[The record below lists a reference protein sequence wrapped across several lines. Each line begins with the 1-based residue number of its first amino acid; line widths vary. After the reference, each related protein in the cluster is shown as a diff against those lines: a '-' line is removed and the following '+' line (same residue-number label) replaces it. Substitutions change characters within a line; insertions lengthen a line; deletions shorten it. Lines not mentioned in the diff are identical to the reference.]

1 MRGPDP
7 TQGTLRFD
15 LRPTYGRTP
24 LSPRLQ
30 RATMFTVRGNG
41 GRSIHHNIMLPRAA
55 FWARAPWASTLF
67 RDAPGLACSA
77 QVQHLSFS
85 GSHEFSNAREGLQSP
100 LAKRLFAIDG
110 VTSVFL
116 GADFITIT
124 KKARPAGRQGS
135 GAAGQQGQ
143 QGSGG
148 SGAAGAAG
156 QRGQQGSGG
165 SRAAG
170 AAGQRGQQLG
180 LDVEPGPDPGPALN
194 LAALWPWP
202 CLVCRPRLPCL
213 PARAQADESWSVL
226 KPLAFAAIMDHFAS
240 GEPLFTDAATLARSD
255 TAIHEDDDEVVA
267 MIKELLET
275 RIRPAVMEDGGDITY
290 KSFDPDTGVVT
301 VKMLGACSGCPSS
314 TVTLKSGIENMLM
327 HYIPEVKGV
336 IEAGPDEGEEEGLK
350 ELRRLEAALG
360 EEAGD
365 DEEGDAGG
373 IKLPPD
379 SPLAQH
385 LSN

>member
-1 MRGPDP
+1 MRRVLRVARRCSTCLSSLFIQTQP
-7 TQGTLRFD
+7 TPNPQSL
-15 LRPTYGRTP
+15 
-24 LSPRLQ
+24 
-30 RATMFTVRGNG
+30 MFV
-41 GRSIHHNIMLPRAA
+41 
-55 FWARAPWASTLF
+55 
-67 RDAPGLACSA
+67 PGKP
-77 QVQHLSFS
+77 VMES

-124 KKARPAGRQGS
+124 KKARPAGQQGS
-135 GAAGQQGQ
+135 RAAGQQ
-143 QGSGG
+143 
-148 SGAAGAAG
+148 
-156 QRGQQGSGG
+156 G

-170 AAGQRGQQLG
+170 AAGQRGSR
-180 LDVEPGPDPGPALN
+180 
-194 LAALWPWP
+194 AAGS
-202 CLVCRPRLPCL
+202 V
-213 PARAQADESWSVL
+213 AGADASWSVL

-255 TAIHEDDDEVVA
+255 TAIHEDDDEVEAGVVA

-336 IEAGPDEGEEEGLK
+336 IEAG
-350 ELRRLEAALG
+350 
-360 EEAGD
+360 D
-365 DEEGDAGG
+365 DEEGGGAAGG